1 LGILALALMGSPLH
15 AQPKP
20 QQQPAADEPYHDFRL
35 QPLEYTG
42 PDAEGPD
49 PANLTDVAI
58 GWFGPSDPDHALHG
72 DLWTAATLAVE
83 ETNNAGG
90 LHGLPVRLVPRWSE
104 NPWGTGVGQVAR
116 MVHEDQV
123 WAILGS
129 VDGPGTHLA
138 EQVVAKARLPLVSP
152 VSTDESVNMAGVPW
166 VFSLAP
172 GDHLWAPLM
181 ARGLLETIGNGSFVL
196 LAATDHDSRLAAQ
209 ELLEELAALDRGP
222 ALRIDLPPDGM
233 DLASSWHRF
242 EDLSPAA
249 ALVLASAA
257 NSATLV
263 RALRQGG
270 FAGSIFGGPQFG
282 RHLFLV
288 RAGEAAEGVIF
299 PLLFDPRGDGCEAE
313 KFGRRFRERN
323 GSQPDWAA
331 AHTYDATRLLL
342 ESIRQSGLNRAA
354 IRQAIVELTPWCG
367 VTGII
372 EWGPTGQ
379 NRRPVTHYATIRGG
393 RIQSQVGRT
402 VLDNRLR

>member
-1 LGILALALMGSPLH
+1 M
-15 AQPKP
+15 
-20 QQQPAADEPYHDFRL
+20 
-35 QPLEYTG
+35 EYDG
-42 PDAEGPD
+42 PDAEGPEPTD
-49 PANLTDVAI
+49 LTEVVI
-58 GWFGPSDPDHALHG
+58 GWFGPSDPDHPLYG

-83 ETNNAGG
+83 EANDGGG

-138 EQVVAKARLPLVSP
+138 EQVVAKARLSLVSP
-152 VSTDESVNMAGVPW
+152 VSTDESVNLAGVPW
-166 VFSLAP
+166 MFSLAP

-181 ARGLLETIGNGSFVL
+181 ARGLLETIGGGSFVL

-209 ELLEELAALDRGP
+209 ELLEELAALDRVP
-222 ALRIDLPPDGM
+222 ALRIDLRPGGADLESAIERIEDSSPP
-233 DLASSWHRF
+233 
-242 EDLSPAA
+242 A
-249 ALVLASAA
+249 ALVVASAA
-257 NSATLV
+257 DSANLV

-313 KFGRRFRERN
+313 KFGQRFRERT
-323 GSQPDWAA
+323 GSLPDWAA

-354 IRQAIVELTPWCG
+354 IRQALVELAPWCG
-367 VTGII
+367 VTGVI
-372 EWGPTGQ
+372 EWDPTGQ
-379 NRRPVTHYATIRGG
+379 NRRPVTHNASIRDGG
-393 RIQSQVGRT
+393 IVTVADPRT
-402 VLDNRLR
+402 STTD